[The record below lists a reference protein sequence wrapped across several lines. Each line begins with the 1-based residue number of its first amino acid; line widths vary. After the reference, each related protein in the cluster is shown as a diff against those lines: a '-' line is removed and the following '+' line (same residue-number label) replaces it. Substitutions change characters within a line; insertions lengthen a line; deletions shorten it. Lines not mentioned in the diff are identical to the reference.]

1 MIRELREK
9 GMSISEISRRLGID
23 RITVR
28 KYMKSER
35 VPRSSTRK
43 RNSKLDPVK
52 PVIKMLIDK
61 YNLSAVRL
69 LKEIREWG
77 YKGTYTILKEYCRS
91 IRKERSIK
99 AVYRFETEPDRQ
111 AQVDFGRFGTIE
123 MDGRTRNLNA
133 FSYVLG
139 YSRYRYAKFIT
150 DLRPLNLVKLQM
162 NAFLYIGGTTRKKL

>member
-1 MIRELREK
+1 MLR
-9 GMSISEISRRLGID
+9 
-23 RITVR
+23 
-28 KYMKSER
+28 
-35 VPRSSTRK
+35 
-43 RNSKLDPVK
+43 
-52 PVIKMLIDK
+52 
-61 YNLSAVRL
+61 
-69 LKEIREWG
+69 
-77 YKGTYTILKEYCRS
+77 
-91 IRKERSIK
+91 
-99 AVYRFETEPDRQ
+99 EPDRQ